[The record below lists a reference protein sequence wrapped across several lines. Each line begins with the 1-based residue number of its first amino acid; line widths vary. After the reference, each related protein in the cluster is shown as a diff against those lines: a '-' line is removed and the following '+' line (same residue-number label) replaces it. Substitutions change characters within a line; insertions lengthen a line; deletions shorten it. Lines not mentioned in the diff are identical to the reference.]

1 MCYNVAHMTGKLFIV
16 ATPIGNLK
24 DITFRAIETLKAV
37 ALIACEDTRH
47 TKKLLSH
54 YGISTPTTSYF
65 EYNKIQ
71 KGGHLLKL
79 LKEGRDIALVS
90 DSGTPGISD
99 PGFNIVR
106 LAIEN
111 SILIT
116 VIPGPSAIIAG
127 IVLSGMPTDSFV
139 FEGFLA
145 QRPGKRRN
153 ELKALNQGKR
163 TIVIYESPHRILKTL
178 KDILDVMGDRDISVM
193 RELTKV
199 FEETLRLKVSESIEH
214 FTKNSPRG
222 EFIIV
227 IKGKTWRS

>member
-1 MCYNVAHMTGKLFIV
+1 
-16 ATPIGNLK
+16 
-24 DITFRAIETLKAV
+24 
-37 ALIACEDTRH
+37 
-47 TKKLLSH
+47 
-54 YGISTPTTSYF
+54 
-65 EYNKIQ
+65 
-71 KGGHLLKL
+71 LKL
-79 LKEGRDIALVS
+79 LKEGKDIGLVS

-111 SILIT
+111 NIQVV

-139 FEGFLA
+139 FEGFLSPK
-145 QRPGKRRN
+145 PGKRCN
-153 ELKALNQGKR
+153 ELKALSQEKR

-199 FEETLRLKVSESIEH
+199 FEETLRMKASEAIEH
-214 FTKNSPRG
+214 FTKNTPRG
-222 EFIIV
+222 EFIIA
-227 IKGKTWRS
+227 IKGEK

>member
-1 MCYNVAHMTGKLFIV
+1 MIGKLFVV

-24 DITFRAIETLKAV
+24 DITFRAIETLKTV
-37 ALIACEDTRH
+37 SLIACEDTRH

-54 YGISTPTTSYF
+54 YAISTPTTSYF

-71 KGGHLLKL
+71 KGEYLLKL
-79 LKEGRDIALVS
+79 LKEGKDIALVS

-106 LAIEN
+106 LVVEN
-111 SILIT
+111 SIPIT
-116 VIPGPSAIIAG
+116 VIPGPSAIITG
-127 IVLSGMPTDSFV
+127 VVLSGMPTDSFI
-139 FEGFLA
+139 FEGFLSPK
-145 QRPGKRRN
+145 PGKRRN
-153 ELKALNQGKR
+153 ELKALSQEKR

-193 RELTKV
+193 RELT
-199 FEETLRLKVSESIEH
+199 TP
-214 FTKNSPRG
+214 PRG

-227 IKGKTWRS
+227 IKGEK

>member
-1 MCYNVAHMTGKLFIV
+1 MTGKLFVV

-71 KGGHLLKL
+71 KGEHLLKL

-99 PGFNIVR
+99 PGFNIIR

-111 SILIT
+111 NILVT

-139 FEGFLA
+139 FEGFLS
-145 QRPGKRRN
+145 QKPGKRRK
-153 ELKALNQGKR
+153 ELEALTQEKR

-199 FEETLRLKVSESIEH
+199 FEETIRLSVSKSIEH
-214 FTKNSPRG
+214 FTKNPPRG

-227 IKGKTWRS
+227 IKGEQR

>member
-1 MCYNVAHMTGKLFIV
+1 MTGKLFVV
-16 ATPIGNLK
+16 ATPIGNLQ
-24 DITFRAIETLKAV
+24 DITFRAIETLKSAG
-37 ALIACEDTRH
+37 LIACEDTRH

-54 YGISTPTTSYF
+54 YNINTPTTSYF

-71 KGGHLLKL
+71 KGEQLLKL
-79 LKEGRDIALVS
+79 LQEGRDIALVS

-111 SILIT
+111 NIQVV

-139 FEGFLA
+139 FEGFLSPK
-145 QRPGKRRN
+145 PGKRRN
-153 ELKALNQGKR
+153 ELKALSQEKR
-163 TIVIYESPHRILKTL
+163 TIVIYESPHRLLKTL
-178 KDILDVMGDRDISVM
+178 KDILDVMGDRDIAVM

-199 FEETLRLKVSESIEH
+199 FEETLRLKASELLEH
-214 FTKNSPRG
+214 FTKNPPRG
-222 EFIIV
+222 EFIIA
-227 IKGKTWRS
+227 IKGEK

>member
-1 MCYNVAHMTGKLFIV
+1 MTGKLFVV

-24 DITFRAIETLKAV
+24 DITFRAIETLKLV
-37 ALIACEDTRH
+37 TLIACEDTRH

-54 YGISTPTTSYF
+54 YSINTPTTSYF

-71 KGGHLLKL
+71 KGEYLLKL
-79 LKEGRDIALVS
+79 LKEGKDIALVS

-111 SILIT
+111 NIPVSI
-116 VIPGPSAIIAG
+116 IPGPSAIISG
-127 IVLSGMPTDSFV
+127 LVLSGMPTDSFV

-145 QRPGKRRN
+145 QKPGKRRN
-153 ELKALNQGKR
+153 ELKALNGEKR
-163 TIVIYESPHRILKTL
+163 TIVLYESPHRILKTL
-178 KDILDVMGDRDISVM
+178 KDILDIMGDRDIAIS
-193 RELTKV
+193 REVTKV
-199 FEETLRLKVSESIEH
+199 FEETIRLKASEAIEH
-214 FTKNSPRG
+214 FTKNEPRG

-227 IKGKTWRS
+227 IKGEK

>member
-1 MCYNVAHMTGKLFIV
+1 MTGQLFIV

-24 DITFRAIETLKAV
+24 DITFRAIETLKLV
-37 ALIACEDTRH
+37 SLIACEDTRH

-54 YGISTPTTSYF
+54 YGISTSTTSYF

-71 KGGHLLKL
+71 KGEHLLRL
-79 LKEGRDIALVS
+79 LKEGKAIALVS

-111 SILIT
+111 SIPIT

-127 IVLSGMPTDSFV
+127 LVLSGMPTDSFV
-139 FEGFLA
+139 FEGFLS
-145 QRPGKRRN
+145 QKPGRRRN
-153 ELKALNQGKR
+153 ELKTLCQEKR

-178 KDILDVMGDRDISVM
+178 KDMLDIMGDRDVAIC
-193 RELTKV
+193 REVTKV
-199 FEETLRLKVSESIEH
+199 FEEAIRSKVSEAVEH
-214 FTKNSPRG
+214 FTKNEPRG
-222 EFIIV
+222 EFVVV
-227 IKGKTWRS
+227 IKGAE

>member
-1 MCYNVAHMTGKLFIV
+1 MTGKLFIV
-16 ATPIGNLK
+16 STPIGNLK

-54 YGISTPTTSYF
+54 YSINSPTTSYY

-71 KGGHLLKL
+71 KGEYLLKL
-79 LKEGRDIALVS
+79 LQEGKDIALVS

-111 SILIT
+111 NISIT

-127 IVLSGMPTDSFV
+127 LVLSGMPTDSFV

-145 QRPGKRRN
+145 QKPGKRRK
-153 ELKALNQGKR
+153 ELKILSQEKR
-163 TIVIYESPHRILKTL
+163 TIVIYESPHRLLKTL
-178 KDILDVMGDRDISVM
+178 KDMLDIMGDRDIAIS
-193 RELTKV
+193 REVTKV
-199 FEETLRLKVSESIEH
+199 FEEVIRTKVSEAIKH
-214 FTKNSPRG
+214 FAANQPRG

-227 IKGKTWRS
+227 IKGEK

>member
-1 MCYNVAHMTGKLFIV
+1 MTGKLFIV

-24 DITFRAIETLKAV
+24 DITFRAIETLKSAS
-37 ALIACEDTRH
+37 LIACEDTRH

-54 YGISTPTTSYF
+54 YAISTPTTSYF

-71 KGGHLLKL
+71 KGEHLLKI
-79 LKEGRDIALVS
+79 LKEGRDVALVS

-111 SILIT
+111 SIPVM

-139 FEGFLA
+139 FEGFLS
-145 QRPGKRRN
+145 QKPGKRRN
-153 ELKALNQGKR
+153 ELKALSPEKR

-199 FEETLRLKVSESIEH
+199 FEETIRLKVSESIEH
-214 FTKNSPRG
+214 FTKTPPRG

-227 IKGKTWRS
+227 IKGEK